1 MILEVYFSRKPRL
14 IGFHMEPPTS
24 LFSKYGVLEQKEYAS
39 YFHSLRIDMVQQG
52 NPNPNRFC
60 C

>member
-39 YFHSLRIDMVQQG
+39 YFHSLRIEYGTNSD
-52 NPNPNRFC
+52 NDKL
-60 C
+60 